1 MSRNRAGLFSVFLAG
16 AAANIGQ
23 IALLRTILGQFYG
36 TELHLGTFL
45 AVWLLGLAA
54 GGRLAAALSPGP
66 QAVVTAT
73 ALAPAASLLLF
84 MFGTATFLP
93 ESAGELLPFLP
104 VVAVIAVTVFPVSI
118 AVGALLPAMV
128 KGAGSRPGAP
138 VDRLYALESAGGAIG
153 GGLFAFVAGGATEP
167 IVLIWACFILS
178 SSALCLVMN
187 GRLRIVAGLIAL
199 LTPLASPA
207 LPAFQRIMDEYLWK
221 RFHPGYGLVR
231 SFDTAYQSVKISSYG
246 GQYSLFLDNNF
257 IMTWP
262 DRPAAEQ
269 RVHTFFSSLPA
280 SFSFGSSTV
289 LFVGIPAPDIL
300 EECLKY
306 KVKNIHVVD
315 LDDALAA
322 FMKNLAPSDPR
333 VRWEAADPRAF
344 LRANPGRFDAV
355 LVLPSDPTTLVGNR
369 MFTREAIREAMAALT
384 ERGVVEYVVSGAEN
398 YLGGDLEKAVLS
410 LYRDLKSSSGQT
422 VAVPG
427 DPIRFRA
434 SRSADAIATSP
445 EELSRRFDRN
455 GIQTVS
461 FRPALFSD
469 LLLPFRVAELEE
481 WLSRTVPAPENTD
494 ARPAALSRQLHL
506 WDIYSGSGI
515 GAALRVAERIDLGR
529 ALVILGAFLAL
540 VLASVASGVVRFSP
554 IAAASSAV
562 ALTGFFGLAAE
573 MMLLLTYQVRH
584 GAIFGMASL
593 FFALYMLGLALGGF
607 VSRRFKAA
615 WGTVRLLKFGQLVLA
630 GTGFLLLENPAL
642 HSLWTL
648 GGMTLLVAV
657 LAGVEF
663 PLLARLSGD
672 TAGAVAGLVV
682 ADNLPAMLAAAT
694 AGIWMLPTL
703 GMQGS
708 WLLLATAAG
717 GTTLL
722 LGMKKSE

>member
-1 MSRNRAGLFSVFLAG
+1 
-16 AAANIGQ
+16 
-23 IALLRTILGQFYG
+23 
-36 TELHLGTFL
+36 
-45 AVWLLGLAA
+45 
-54 GGRLAAALSPGP
+54 
-66 QAVVTAT
+66 
-73 ALAPAASLLLF
+73 
-84 MFGTATFLP
+84 
-93 ESAGELLPFLP
+93 
-104 VVAVIAVTVFPVSI
+104 
-118 AVGALLPAMV
+118 
-128 KGAGSRPGAP
+128 
-138 VDRLYALESAGGAIG
+138 
-153 GGLFAFVAGGATEP
+153 
-167 IVLIWACFILS
+167 
-178 SSALCLVMN
+178 
-187 GRLRIVAGLIAL
+187 
-199 LTPLASPA
+199 
-207 LPAFQRIMDEYLWK
+207 
-221 RFHPGYGLVR
+221 
-231 SFDTAYQSVKISSYG
+231 
-246 GQYSLFLDNNF
+246 
-257 IMTWP
+257 
-262 DRPAAEQ
+262 
-269 RVHTFFSSLPA
+269 
-280 SFSFGSSTV
+280 
-289 LFVGIPAPDIL
+289 
-300 EECLKY
+300 
-306 KVKNIHVVD
+306 
-315 LDDALAA
+315 
-322 FMKNLAPSDPR
+322 
-333 VRWEAADPRAF
+333 
-344 LRANPGRFDAV
+344 
-355 LVLPSDPTTLVGNR
+355 
-369 MFTREAIREAMAALT
+369 
-384 ERGVVEYVVSGAEN
+384 
-398 YLGGDLEKAVLS
+398 
-410 LYRDLKSSSGQT
+410 KSSSGQT